1 MKRSMFES
9 RRSGKGSIAISLAVH
24 VVVIMLIASITFRY
38 PLAAFLGIDKVQTPT
53 ERIQYIEV
61 APQRAARA
69 GVGGSGANAKTE
81 TPKKVVTPPPL
92 VAPAVVPSTLPPVP
106 PADSNAGTATGTATG
121 TGTGSGTGGTVGATT
136 GLEPATPDARIAL
149 RPHATGLPLT
159 MAQKNDSAVKAI
171 YMAYRT
177 AEVAA
182 EESRGRSPR
191 DWTFEHNG
199 QKYGVDSQYVYLGKF
214 KLPSAILAALPF
226 NFGGVDGNRIIQSR
240 NANWIQQDIYS
251 HSQGLSE
258 DDFRAAV
265 KRIRERKE
273 RERQEAQDKDR
284 KAGSIV
290 P

>member
-1 MKRSMFES
+1 MNRSMFES

-24 VVVIMLIASITFRY
+24 VVAIALIASITFRY
-38 PLAAFLGIDKVQTPT
+38 PLAAFFGIDKDRTPI
-53 ERIQYIEV
+53 ERIQYVEV
-61 APQRAARA
+61 APRRSATA
-69 GVGGSGANAKTE
+69 GAGGAGETE
-81 TPKKVVTPPPL
+81 TKRKPKKLVTPAPI
-92 VAPAVVPSTLPPVP
+92 VAPAVVPTTLPPAP
-106 PADSNAGTATGTATG
+106 KDSSASAASGTATG
-121 TGTGSGTGGTVGATT
+121 TGTGGSPVGATA
-136 GLEPATPDARIAL
+136 GLEPATPDARIER
-149 RPHATGLPLT
+149 RPNAKGIPLT

-171 YMAYRT
+171 YMAYRE

-199 QKYGVDSQYVYLGKF
+199 QKYGLDSQYVYLGKF
-214 KLPSAILAALPF
+214 KLPSAILAAIPF
-226 NFGGVDGNRIIQSR
+226 NYGGVDGNRIIQSR

-273 RERQEAQDKDR
+273 RERQDAQDKD
-284 KAGSIV
+284 KSKPSIV